1 MYNEINIYLKK
12 DTNGTFGESG
22 DQTLENVV
30 MWDQSPQ
37 MEILLG
43 TRPVRDIPCL
53 ICAYLPLFKKV

>member
-12 DTNGTFGESG
+12 DSNGTFGESG

-30 MWDQSPQ
+30 MWEQSPQ

-43 TRPVRDIPCL
+43 TRPVKDIPCL
-53 ICAYLPLFKKV
+53 ICAC